1 MPNSAQ
7 TAEAE
12 LLKDGFFRSV
22 IEGLPEA
29 VIVSTVDGRIVY
41 VNSSLEKLLGYTKEE
56 LRGETISKLVPQQP
70 GRRAEPMKWLTRWAA
85 EDQDAQSR
93 FLDLTGRTKDGRE
106 MPVDVRVSE
115 SNVDGEHRYLISV
128 RDNTAK
134 REEQVRNK
142 ESHLLMSRI
151 LAVAADGIVSVDE
164 EQRITFFNLTAEK
177 LFGYSS
183 EEVLGQ
189 PLEMLMPERFR
200 KKHHL
205 EVNAFVGSK
214 QPSRFMNERGEVAG
228 LRKDGTEFP
237 VEATITKVT
246 GGGTP
251 TYTAHIRD
259 VTMRKMHNRA
269 LEESQKRFNAIFDH
283 AFEAI
288 GLLDPEGRVIEIN
301 RAGRALTEDGGTL
314 VGQFLWDLPWIGR
327 GDAIDDEGRSELQ
340 AAVGRARLG
349 ETVRYTVEIEQPA
362 GTMQIDLSL
371 TPVRGATGEVEYII
385 PEGRDITNVKP

>member
-1 MPNSAQ
+1 MPNSAK
-7 TAEAE
+7 TAEAD
-12 LLKDGFFRSV
+12 LSKDGFFRSV
-22 IEGLPEA
+22 IDGLPEA
-29 VIVSTVDGRIVY
+29 VIVSTVDGRIIY
-41 VNSSLEKLLGYTKEE
+41 VNSSLEKLLGYSAEE
-56 LRGETISKLVPQQP
+56 LQDETISKLVPQQP
-70 GRRAEPMKWLTRWAA
+70 GQRAEPMKWLTRWAA
-85 EDQDAQSR
+85 GGQDAQSR
-93 FLDLTGRTKDGRE
+93 FLELTGRTKDGRE

-115 SNVDGEHRYLISV
+115 GDISGEHRFLISV

-134 REEQVRNK
+134 RAEMVRNK

-164 EQRITFFNLTAEK
+164 NQNITFFNLTAEK
-177 LFGYSS
+177 LFGYSA
-183 EEVLGQ
+183 EEVLGK
-189 PLEMLMPERFR
+189 PLEMLMPERYR

-246 GGGTP
+246 GSGTP

-259 VTMRKMHNRA
+259 VTMRKLHNRA

-314 VGQFLWDLPWIGR
+314 VGQFLWDLPWVGR
-327 GDAIDDEGRSELQ
+327 LDGIDTEGREQLE

-349 ETVRYTVEIEQPA
+349 EVVRYTVEISQPS
-362 GTMQIDLSL
+362 GVMQIDLSL
-371 TPVRGATGEVEYII
+371 TPVRGSSGAVEYII
-385 PEGRDITNVKP
+385 PEGRDITNVKS

>member
-1 MPNSAQ
+1 MPNSAK
-7 TAEAE
+7 TAEAD
-12 LLKDGFFRSV
+12 LSKDGFFRSV
-22 IEGLPEA
+22 IDGLPEA
-29 VIVSTVDGRIVY
+29 VIVSTVDGRIIY
-41 VNSSLEKLLGYTKEE
+41 VNSSLEKLLGYSAEE
-56 LRGETISKLVPQQP
+56 LQGENISKLVPQQP
-70 GRRAEPMKWLTRWAA
+70 GQRAEPMKWLTRWAA
-85 EDQDAQSR
+85 EGQDAQSR

-115 SNVDGEHRYLISV
+115 GDISGDHRFLISV

-134 REEQVRNK
+134 RAEMVRNK

-164 EQRITFFNLTAEK
+164 NQNITFFNLTAEK
-177 LFGYSS
+177 LFGYRA
-183 EEVLGQ
+183 EEVLGK
-189 PLEMLMPERFR
+189 PLEMLMPERYR

-259 VTMRKMHNRA
+259 VTMRKLHNRA

-288 GLLDPEGRVIEIN
+288 GLLDPDGRVIEIN

-314 VGQFLWDLPWIGR
+314 VGQFLWDLPWVGR
-327 GDAIDDEGRSELQ
+327 LDGIDTEGREQLE

-349 ETVRYTVEIEQPA
+349 EVVRYTVEINQPS
-362 GTMQIDLSL
+362 GMMQIDLSL
-371 TPVRGATGEVEYII
+371 TPVRGSSGAVEYII
-385 PEGRDITNVKP
+385 PEGRDITNVKS